1 MIEYRHIVDKKVS
14 QLPLG
19 KVVCVGRNYA
29 DHARELNNPAPTSP
43 VLFIKPATSLVPL
56 QGSIEI
62 PSDHG
67 ECHFEAEMSI
77 LVGEPVVRGNNKNP
91 LKCIA
96 GVGLSLDLTLRDLQ
110 QSLKSKGLPWEKAKA
125 FDGACP
131 TSAFLSPSLCGDLQQ
146 QQIRLYQNTMVK
158 QDGNTADMMTSVQ
171 SLLAYISEYFTL
183 MPGDI
188 VLTGTPAGVGAL
200 ADGDNLYIELS
211 DLIRCNTDVSLR

>member
-1 MIEYRHIVDKKVS
+1 MIEYRHIVDKNGS

-29 DHARELNNPAPTSP
+29 DHARELNNPVPTSP
-43 VLFIKPATSLVPL
+43 VLFIKPATSLVSL

-62 PSDHG
+62 PSDNG

-77 LVGEPVVRGNNKNP
+77 LIGDPIARGNHKNP
-91 LKCIA
+91 LDCIA
-96 GVGLSLDLTLRDLQ
+96 GVGVSLDLTLRDLQ
-110 QSLKSKGLPWEKAKA
+110 QTLKSKGLPWEKAKA

-131 TSAFLSPSLCGDLQQ
+131 TSEFLSPSHCVDLQQ
-146 QQIRLYQNTMVK
+146 QQIRLYQNAALK
-158 QDGNTADMMTSVQ
+158 QDGNTADMITSVE

-200 ADGDNLYIELS
+200 ADGDNLCVELS
-211 DLIRCNTDVSLR
+211 DLIRCNADVSLR